1 MSKKN
6 RQAKEQEKVVVVI
19 APTTL
24 GRFKKQYL
32 ELTSSMVAQKIDK
45 ANIEARLD
53 QRMKEDAMIL
63 GITLDEFKSQLA
75 SIKAKSSVKLSENK
89 ELFRGEFNHLLDNLL
104 FSINATTDERVA
116 SSLQELLTYDAQYQ
130 SITGVVD
137 SDRDDWRGLIVVA
150 PFHSD
155 TSKLSRYIGG
165 WKDGSK
171 NDRNQ
176 YSSGRRVPVAKSTGY
191 TREQKLPD
199 NIS

>member
-1 MSKKN
+1 
-6 RQAKEQEKVVVVI
+6 
-19 APTTL
+19 
-24 GRFKKQYL
+24 
-32 ELTSSMVAQKIDK
+32 MVAQKIDK

-191 TREQKLPD
+191 TREQVLPK
-199 NIS
+199 

>member
-176 YSSGRRVPVAKSTGY
+176 YSSGRRVPVGKSTGY
-191 TREQKLPD
+191 TREQVLPK
-199 NIS
+199 

>member
-24 GRFKKQYL
+24 GRFKKNYQ
-32 ELTSSMVAQKIDK
+32 ELTSVMIAQKLEK
-45 ANIEARLD
+45 ADIEARLA
-53 QRMKEDAMIL
+53 QRMTEDSMIL
-63 GITLDEFKSQLA
+63 GITLDQFKNQLA
-75 SIKAKSSVKLSENK
+75 SIKVKASAKLSESK
-89 ELFRGEFNHLLDNLL
+89 EIFRTEFNTRLDNLL

-116 SSLQELLTYDAQYQ
+116 SALHELLTYDAQYQ
-130 SITGVVD
+130 AITGVVD

-191 TREQKLPD
+191 TREQVLPK
-199 NIS
+199 